1 VAVTVSPWPTGA
13 LVAVHDAAAF
23 APLVG
28 ESGPLHSGV
37 APTLKVTD
45 PLGALTL
52 EPATI
57 AE

>member
-1 VAVTVSPWPTGA
+1 
-13 LVAVHDAAAF
+13 LVAAHDAAAF

-52 EPATI
+52 EPATM